1 MKKTLAI
8 LLVVTLSIGT
18 IACSNSASTETIKT
32 AKTSTETTV
41 KTDSETKE
49 SSANIAN
56 ELSKKIEALC
66 QKDIFN
72 TILEGKSVSEA
83 LRESFSNI
91 SKEELDLAIK
101 NYPQLSFDISNFAN
115 DESTYNW
122 LANALKI
129 VLKDAIDKKQIT
141 QEQINDVKGYLTLMG
156 IKLPNITIEPGLSDK
171 DINDLCLTA
180 VQIADKFSDP
190 TILKLIGIDLE
201 KPDALENLK
210 NSLTEII
217 IK

>member
-8 LLVVTLSIGT
+8 LLVATLSIGT
-18 IACSNSASTETIKT
+18 IACSNSASTKTTKT
-32 AKTSTETTV
+32 AKTSAETTV
-41 KTDSETKE
+41 KTGSETKE

-83 LRESFSNI
+83 LRESFTNI

-101 NYPQLSFDISNFAN
+101 NYPQLSFDVSNFAN

-122 LANALKI
+122 LANALKT

-171 DINDLCLTA
+171 GINDLCLTA
-180 VQIADKFSDP
+180 VQIADKFTDP

-217 IK
+217 TK

>member
-1 MKKTLAI
+1 MKKTLTI
-8 LLVVTLSIGT
+8 LLIATLSIGT
-18 IACSNSASTETIKT
+18 FACSSTTSTETTT
-32 AKTSTETTV
+32 ATKTSTETTA
-41 KTDSETKE
+41 KTDTETKE
-49 SSANIAN
+49 SSTNTAS
-56 ELSKKIEALC
+56 ELTTKIETIF
-66 QKDIFN
+66 QKDTIK
-72 TILEGKSVSEA
+72 TILKGKSISEV
-83 LRESFSNI
+83 LKETFTNI

-101 NYPQLSFDISNFAN
+101 NYPQLSFDVSNFAN

-180 VQIADKFSDP
+180 VQIADKFTDP

-210 NSLTEII
+210 NSLAEII
-217 IK
+217 TE

>member
-41 KTDSETKE
+41 KTGSETKE

-101 NYPQLSFDISNFAN
+101 NYPQLSFDVSNFAN

>member
-41 KTDSETKE
+41 KTGSETKE

-72 TILEGKSVSEA
+72 TILEGKSVNEA
-83 LRESFSNI
+83 LKESFSNI

-101 NYPQLSFDISNFAN
+101 NYPQLSFDVSNFAN

-180 VQIADKFSDP
+180 VQIADKFTDP

>member
-41 KTDSETKE
+41 KTGSETKE

-91 SKEELDLAIK
+91 SKGELDLAIK
-101 NYPQLSFDISNFAN
+101 NYPQLSFDVSNFAN

-122 LANALKI
+122 LANALKT

-190 TILKLIGIDLE
+190 TMLKLIGIDLE

>member
-18 IACSNSASTETIKT
+18 IACSNYASTETIKT

-41 KTDSETKE
+41 KTGSETKE

-56 ELSKKIEALC
+56 ELSKKIETLC

-101 NYPQLSFDISNFAN
+101 NYPQLSFDVSNFAN
-115 DESTYNW
+115 DESTYDW

>member
-41 KTDSETKE
+41 KTGSETKE

-101 NYPQLSFDISNFAN
+101 NYPQLSFDVSNFAN
-115 DESTYNW
+115 DKSTYNW
-122 LANALKI
+122 LANALKT

-141 QEQINDVKGYLTLMG
+141 QEQINDVKSYLTLMG

>member
-41 KTDSETKE
+41 KTGSETKE

-101 NYPQLSFDISNFAN
+101 NYPQLSFDVSNFAN

-122 LANALKI
+122 LANALKT